1 MRCRTGPVAE
11 SPELLHPYR
20 NNRHTRDDVSLKILF
35 ITATRIGDAVLS
47 TGVVADFAARYP
59 DASFTIACGVPP
71 APLFETVPNLDR
83 LIVTEKK
90 RFHSHWIALWSV
102 VALKRWDII
111 CDLRGSAIARLLWA
125 RRRMVGVHR
134 DETIHR
140 VRELAVV
147 TGLPSPPEP
156 TLWLADADR
165 AAAKSLLP
173 KTGPILAIGPTA
185 NWGGKQW
192 PADRFAKLVKQAT
205 APDGILPG
213 AAVAV
218 LGAGSERKMAQPVL
232 EALPAAQRVDLM
244 GQPLRVAAACIRLA
258 NFYVGNDSGLM
269 HIAAAAGTPTLG
281 LFGPSSETR
290 YGPWGEHCAAV
301 RTPEAFKEIV
311 MADGF
316 DYTSQRSLMES
327 LTVDS
332 AYAALEKLYASVK
345 NTPERGTT

>member
-1 MRCRTGPVAE
+1 
-11 SPELLHPYR
+11 
-20 NNRHTRDDVSLKILF
+20 
-35 ITATRIGDAVLS
+35 
-47 TGVVADFAARYP
+47 
-59 DASFTIACGVPP
+59 
-71 APLFETVPNLDR
+71 
-83 LIVTEKK
+83 
-90 RFHSHWIALWSV
+90 
-102 VALKRWDII
+102 
-111 CDLRGSAIARLLWA
+111 
-125 RRRMVGVHR
+125 
-134 DETIHR
+134 
-140 VRELAVV
+140 
-147 TGLPSPPEP
+147 
-156 TLWLADADR
+156 
-165 AAAKSLLP
+165 
-173 KTGPILAIGPTA
+173 
-185 NWGGKQW
+185 
-192 PADRFAKLVKQAT
+192 
-205 APDGILPG
+205 
-213 AAVAV
+213 
-218 LGAGSERKMAQPVL
+218 MAQPVL

-345 NTPERGTT
+345 NAPEGNHVTAQRTTAAQRRENRREKSCKRRRICFCARATQIPRWTISPARLGSSAKGFTTIFLIGPRY

>member
-1 MRCRTGPVAE
+1 
-11 SPELLHPYR
+11 
-20 NNRHTRDDVSLKILF
+20 
-35 ITATRIGDAVLS
+35 
-47 TGVVADFAARYP
+47 
-59 DASFTIACGVPP
+59 
-71 APLFETVPNLDR
+71 
-83 LIVTEKK
+83 
-90 RFHSHWIALWSV
+90 
-102 VALKRWDII
+102 
-111 CDLRGSAIARLLWA
+111 
-125 RRRMVGVHR
+125 
-134 DETIHR
+134 
-140 VRELAVV
+140 
-147 TGLPSPPEP
+147 
-156 TLWLADADR
+156 
-165 AAAKSLLP
+165 
-173 KTGPILAIGPTA
+173 
-185 NWGGKQW
+185 
-192 PADRFAKLVKQAT
+192 
-205 APDGILPG
+205 
-213 AAVAV
+213 
-218 LGAGSERKMAQPVL
+218 MAQPVL

-345 NTPERGTT
+345 NTPERNHVTAQRYCRTTPRKPAGGNPASGAGFVSAQGLLKYLVGRYRPRGWDQARRATLFS